1 MDQYDAEQAN
11 GATTSKS
18 RRAMNARQ
26 DAELSAPA
34 QTASASASVDRT
46 QTGATK
52 PMAYGDAERAA
63 DSSEK
68 RGTPGRAP
76 RLDTMD
82 IKSLRARAW
91 TLATRLAQRH
101 ALSEFIK
108 PLSGQGLGFVL
119 TDVPEPA
126 LVDQLDEDALAQV
139 SMVWWHLAAASEM
152 TVAPLE
158 HLLPVLDEGSVLRR
172 ALEEQ
177 DAGLLFSSVWT
188 LDPGHMGFRLWRRLD
203 ARSWQD
209 LVDLMETYRALHSFA
224 AQAGEGLWQ

>member
-1 MDQYDAEQAN
+1 
-11 GATTSKS
+11 
-18 RRAMNARQ
+18 
-26 DAELSAPA
+26 
-34 QTASASASVDRT
+34 
-46 QTGATK
+46 
-52 PMAYGDAERAA
+52 
-63 DSSEK
+63 
-68 RGTPGRAP
+68 
-76 RLDTMD
+76 
-82 IKSLRARAW
+82 
-91 TLATRLAQRH
+91 LATRLAQRH